1 MVKNIKLILD
11 KENGNVLVDDK
22 MMDYDLLYEL
32 TEEVIDE
39 EKQIAIEFEN
49 FEEVPDL
56 MEYYT
61 EIFDSINNLGS
72 DPEIVEL
79 KEQLLSLTSKD

>member
-1 MVKNIKLILD
+1 MVRNIKLILD

-32 TEEVIDE
+32 TEDVIDA

-56 MEYYT
+56 MEYYS

-79 KEQLLSLTSKD
+79 KEQLLSLTPKE

>member
-1 MVKNIKLILD
+1 MVRNIKLILD

-22 MMDYDLLYEL
+22 MMDYDLLYKL
-32 TEEVIDE
+32 TEEVIDA
-39 EKQIAIEFEN
+39 EKQIVIEFEN

-79 KEQLLSLTSKD
+79 KEQSLSLTSKD